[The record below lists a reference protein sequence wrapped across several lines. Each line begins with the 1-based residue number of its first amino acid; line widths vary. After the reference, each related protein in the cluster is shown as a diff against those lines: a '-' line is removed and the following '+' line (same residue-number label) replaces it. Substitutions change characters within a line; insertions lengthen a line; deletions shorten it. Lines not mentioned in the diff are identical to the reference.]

1 MARQRTLRLMAGGLG
16 RSYSVRYLATGSQRR
31 LQLDLGAGCIP
42 KAGLGEDAFFA
53 SSSLSSFGL
62 ADGVGGWADRG
73 VDAGKFSRALLRTA
87 LQRADLAGVARE
99 AFQAVRQ
106 ESHTGSCTLL
116 LGQLQQDMVSL
127 LNLGD
132 CGIMVLRPMQK
143 LPRFHGGTVTTEMRH
158 LYRSTAMLHRRN
170 LPLQLSSED
179 KDFSSL
185 EEHYDLVTCAPPWW
199 CFGSGCRTFLS
210 TMTFLGPFSQLTAVT
225 VLKPRRAISA
235 DLRLPRGFAMASE
248 DAEEE
253 TALVWFPINQSGL
266 DHVEAGEADRQDGTV
281 PQRRKHFLGPREQTM
296 LQEARSRFW
305 SQHLK
310 LNDQLIDL
318 QREYEKKTSKDG
330 AVKPWTWIRSLRARL
345 DALDAL
351 DLWGQDGT
359 GWFNEL

>member
-1 MARQRTLRLMAGGLG
+1 MAGGLG

-73 VDAGKFSRALLRTA
+73 VDAGKFSRALLRSAHEQMRTRQAA

-185 EEHYDLVTCAPPWW
+185 EEHYDLVTLKLRKGDLLIAGTDGLYDNIGDLELKSLALAHHQGRERSAQAFADGLLQRAADAARAPAE
-199 CFGSGCRTFLS
+199 FGPGGKLDDIAIVVAEVVTASPTISGKLLANT
-210 TMTFLGPFSQLTAVT
+210 
-225 VLKPRRAISA
+225 
-235 DLRLPRGFAMASE
+235 E
-248 DAEEE
+248 DAAE
-253 TALVWFPINQSGL
+253 
-266 DHVEAGEADRQDGTV
+266 
-281 PQRRKHFLGPREQTM
+281 
-296 LQEARSRFW
+296 
-305 SQHLK
+305 
-310 LNDQLIDL
+310 
-318 QREYEKKTSKDG
+318 
-330 AVKPWTWIRSLRARL
+330 
-345 DALDAL
+345 
-351 DLWGQDGT
+351 
-359 GWFNEL
+359 